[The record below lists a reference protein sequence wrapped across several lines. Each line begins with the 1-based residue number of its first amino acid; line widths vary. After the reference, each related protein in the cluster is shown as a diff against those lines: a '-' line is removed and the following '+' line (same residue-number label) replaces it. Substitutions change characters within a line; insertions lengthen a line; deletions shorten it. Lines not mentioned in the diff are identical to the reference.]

1 MLLLNGAAQIRNREG
16 SDRVSRNKHNCA
28 LFVSGL
34 STNHHPVAT
43 APGSVFVQHYLRS
56 CQTEPVP
63 TLSDAPLNQPARVSV
78 VSTLRDRIHHGDA
91 ENTEGAQQN
100 LAIGH
105 YLAERNLAGQLAPN
119 PLQIHCQIPA
129 LRDIN
134 PHIPRAVLQLKL
146 TLPGF

>member
-1 MLLLNGAAQIRNREG
+1 MIARFSLTGEVLSGNFQPNIPK
-16 SDRVSRNKHNCA
+16 SKVPSRK
-28 LFVSGL
+28 
-34 STNHHPVAT
+34 
-43 APGSVFVQHYLRS
+43 
-56 CQTEPVP
+56 

-78 VSTLRDRIHHGDA
+78 VSTLRDRIHHEDA

-105 YLAERNLAGQLAPN
+105 YLAERNLVGQLAPN
-119 PLQIHCQIPA
+119 PLQIHCQIPE

-134 PHIPRAVLQLKL
+134 PHIPRAVLQLEL